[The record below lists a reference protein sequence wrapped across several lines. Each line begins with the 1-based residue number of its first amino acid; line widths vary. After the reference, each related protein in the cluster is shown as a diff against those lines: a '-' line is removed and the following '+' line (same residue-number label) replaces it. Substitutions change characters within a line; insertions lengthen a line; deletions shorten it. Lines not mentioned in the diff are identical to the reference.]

1 MNTYRENITV
11 FHYTRWYPNRYD
23 PMFGLFIKRHA
34 EAVAIFAETGVIYAH
49 PVTDGK
55 LKKTYELDYR
65 FEKGVHTARVYYL
78 TFKPGKSVVKQ
89 TINIYRY
96 FKANYLGRRLLVEKL
111 GKPDIHH
118 VHILTRPAV
127 IAFFYHI
134 ILHIPYVVSE
144 HWSRYLRTGSF
155 TGNLRKSV
163 TRMVVKSASA
173 VTTVTK
179 NLANAMQENHRLTNR
194 AYSVLANVVDP
205 IFYRDYPKR
214 LPNNETTFVH
224 VSCFEDQS
232 KNISGLLRVA
242 RLLNDNGHR
251 FKLILIGEGMDFD
264 SMVHYATDLG
274 LKDNQVVFTGLLQG
288 KALVKKML
296 EADALV
302 VSSHYENLPVV
313 IIEGMALGLPVIS
326 TRVGGIDEIVDTS
339 NGCLVTP
346 GDEQQLAQAM
356 AQFIEGSL
364 AFNPELIK
372 DKSRATYSSEAVGEK
387 IAALYQNI
395 LQNR

>member
-1 MNTYRENITV
+1 
-11 FHYTRWYPNRYD
+11 
-23 PMFGLFIKRHA
+23 
-34 EAVAIFAETGVIYAH
+34 
-49 PVTDGK
+49 
-55 LKKTYELDYR
+55 
-65 FEKGVHTARVYYL
+65 
-78 TFKPGKSVVKQ
+78 
-89 TINIYRY
+89 
-96 FKANYLGRRLLVEKL
+96 VEKL
-111 GKPDIHH
+111 GRPDIHH

-127 IAFFYHI
+127 IAFCYRLIFRT
-134 ILHIPYVVSE
+134 PYVVSE
-144 HWSRYLRTGSF
+144 HWSRYLRAGSF
-155 TGNLRKSV
+155 AGSLRKSV
-163 TRMVVKSASA
+163 TRMMVKSASA

-179 NLANAMQENHRLTNR
+179 NLAYAMQEDHRLTNH

-214 LPNNETTFVH
+214 PPNNETTFVH

-242 RLLNDNGHR
+242 RLLKDNGQR

-274 LKDNQVVFTGLLQG
+274 LTDNQVVFTGLLQG

-346 GDEQQLAQAM
+346 GDEQQLAHAM

-372 DKSRATYSSEAVGEK
+372 DKSRATYSSEAVGER
-387 IAALYQNI
+387 IVALYQKI

>member
-1 MNTYRENITV
+1 
-11 FHYTRWYPNRYD
+11 
-23 PMFGLFIKRHA
+23 
-34 EAVAIFAETGVIYAH
+34 
-49 PVTDGK
+49 
-55 LKKTYELDYR
+55 
-65 FEKGVHTARVYYL
+65 
-78 TFKPGKSVVKQ
+78 
-89 TINIYRY
+89 
-96 FKANYLGRRLLVEKL
+96 
-111 GKPDIHH
+111 
-118 VHILTRPAV
+118 
-127 IAFFYHI
+127 
-134 ILHIPYVVSE
+134 
-144 HWSRYLRTGSF
+144 
-155 TGNLRKSV
+155 
-163 TRMVVKSASA
+163 

-179 NLANAMQENHRLTNR
+179 NLAYAMQEDHRLTNR

-205 IFYRDYPKR
+205 IVYRDYPKR

-356 AQFIEGSL
+356 AQFIEGSF

-387 IAALYQNI
+387 IVAIYQNA
-395 LQNR
+395 LQTR